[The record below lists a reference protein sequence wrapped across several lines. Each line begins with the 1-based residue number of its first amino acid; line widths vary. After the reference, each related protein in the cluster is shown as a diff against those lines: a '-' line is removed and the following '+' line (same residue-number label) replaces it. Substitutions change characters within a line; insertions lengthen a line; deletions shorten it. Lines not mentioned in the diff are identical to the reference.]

1 MASVSWSKNKKGELD
16 KNLGHASRHDKK
28 KNVDYDNPDID
39 PTKFGENY
47 SVGENW
53 NKWREERN
61 KLLARVRKLDELHPP
76 KRVRQDRV
84 TSISY
89 VIALPKGLVGSG
101 REKEFFEM
109 AYNELADFS
118 GGKENLTTGY
128 VHADE
133 VHDYYDPI
141 KRKEVQSRQHLHVSG
156 IPWTEEFGV
165 NAKNFQT
172 RVRMKELNDRINDK
186 CLELFQTPF
195 YDWDKSTQER
205 RMNHEVG
212 RDTESLKRESLRE
225 LENQKYELVNELA
238 DKRME
243 LVKVNDKIEESTTK
257 LDELTEDL
265 ADKESRLWEYHQLER
280 DNRKLKS
287 RLNVFER
294 VFNFFKEIRMMKPI
308 FKLFDDHGRSALK
321 DELKRE
327 LDLANRDFDITR

>member
-16 KNLGHASRHDKK
+16 KNLAHASRHDKK

-39 PTKFGENY
+39 PTKYGENY
-47 SVGENW
+47 SIGGSW
-53 NKWREERN
+53 NRWRDERN
-61 KLLARVRKLDELHPP
+61 RLLAQVRKLDELHPP

-89 VIALPKGLVGSG
+89 VISLPKGLIGSG
-101 REKEFFEM
+101 KEKEFFDM
-109 AYNELADFS
+109 AYNELAEFS

-133 VHDYYDPI
+133 IHDYYDPI
-141 KRKEVQSRQHLHVSG
+141 KREEVQSRQHLHVSG

-172 RVRMKELNDRINDK
+172 RSRMKELNDRINDK

-225 LENQKYELVNELA
+225 LENQKYDLVNELA

-243 LVKVNDKIEESTTK
+243 LIKVKDEIESKTVQ
-257 LDELTEDL
+257 LDNLSDEVAE
-265 ADKESRLWEYHQLER
+265 KESRLWEYNQLER
-280 DNRKLKS
+280 DNNKLRR

-294 VFNFFKEIRMMKPI
+294 VFSFFKETGLLGGILN
-308 FKLFDDHGRSALK
+308 LFDKYNRS
-321 DELKRE
+321 ELKKE
-327 LDLANRDFDITR
+327 LKNELQPRRYEEFDR

>member
-16 KNLGHASRHDKK
+16 KNLAHASRHDKK

-39 PTKFGENY
+39 PTKYGENY
-47 SVGENW
+47 SIGGDW
-53 NKWREERN
+53 NRWRDERN

-101 REKEFFEM
+101 KEKEFFDM
-109 AYNELADFS
+109 AYNELTEFS

-133 VHDYYDPI
+133 IHDYYDPI
-141 KRKEVQSRQHLHVSG
+141 KREEVQSRQHLHVSG

-172 RVRMKELNDRINDK
+172 RSRMKELNDRINDK

-225 LENQKYELVNELA
+225 LENKKYDLVNELA

-243 LVKVNDKIEESTTK
+243 LIKVKDEIESKTVQ
-257 LDELTEDL
+257 LDNLSDEVAE
-265 ADKESRLWEYHQLER
+265 KESRQWEYNQLER
-280 DNRKLKS
+280 DNNKLRR

-294 VFNFFKEIRMMKPI
+294 VFSFFKETGLLGGILN
-308 FKLFDDHGRSALK
+308 LFDKYNRS
-321 DELKRE
+321 ELKKE
-327 LDLANRDFDITR
+327 LNNELQPRRYEEFDR

>member
-16 KNLGHASRHDKK
+16 KNLAHASRHDKK

-39 PTKFGENY
+39 PAKYGENY
-47 SVGENW
+47 SIGGNW
-53 NKWREERN
+53 NRWRDERN

-101 REKEFFEM
+101 KEKEFFDM
-109 AYNELADFS
+109 AYNELAEFS

-133 VHDYYDPI
+133 IHDYYDPI
-141 KRKEVQSRQHLHVSG
+141 KREEVQSRQHLHVSG

-172 RVRMKELNDRINDK
+172 RSRMKELNDRINDK

-225 LENQKYELVNELA
+225 LENQKYDLVNELA

-243 LVKVNDKIEESTTK
+243 LIKVKDEIESKTVQ
-257 LDELTEDL
+257 LDNLSDEVAE
-265 ADKESRLWEYHQLER
+265 KESRLWEYNQLER
-280 DNRKLKS
+280 DNNKLRR

-294 VFNFFKEIRMMKPI
+294 VFSFFKETGLLGGILN
-308 FKLFDDHGRSALK
+308 LFDKYNRS
-321 DELKRE
+321 ELKKE
-327 LDLANRDFDITR
+327 LKNELQPRRYEEFDR

>member
-16 KNLGHASRHDKK
+16 KNLAHASRHDKK

-39 PTKFGENY
+39 PSRYGENY
-47 SVGENW
+47 SIGGNW
-53 NKWREERN
+53 NRWRDERN
-61 KLLARVRKLDELHPP
+61 RLLAQVRKLDELHPP

-89 VIALPKGLVGSG
+89 VISLPKGLIGSG
-101 REKEFFEM
+101 KEKEFFDM
-109 AYNELADFS
+109 AYNELAEFS

-133 VHDYYDPI
+133 IHDYYDPI
-141 KRKEVQSRQHLHVSG
+141 KREEVQSRQHLHVSG

-172 RVRMKELNDRINDK
+172 RSRMKELNDRINDK

-225 LENQKYELVNELA
+225 LENQKYDLVNELA

-243 LVKVNDKIEESTTK
+243 LIKVKDEIESKTVQ
-257 LDELTEDL
+257 LDNLSDEVAE
-265 ADKESRLWEYHQLER
+265 KESRLWEYNQLER
-280 DNRKLKS
+280 DNNKLRR

-294 VFNFFKEIRMMKPI
+294 VFSFFKETGLLGGILN
-308 FKLFDDHGRSALK
+308 LFDKYNRS
-321 DELKRE
+321 ELKKE
-327 LDLANRDFDITR
+327 LKNELQPRRYEEFDR

>member
-16 KNLGHASRHDKK
+16 KNLAHASRHDKK

-39 PTKFGENY
+39 PTKYGENY
-47 SVGENW
+47 SIGGNW
-53 NKWREERN
+53 NRWRDERN
-61 KLLARVRKLDELHPP
+61 RLLARVRKLDELHPP

-89 VIALPKGLVGSG
+89 VISLPKGLIGSG
-101 REKEFFEM
+101 KEKEFFDM
-109 AYNELADFS
+109 AYNELAEFS

-128 VHADE
+128 DHADE
-133 VHDYYDPI
+133 IHDYYDPI
-141 KRKEVQSRQHLHVSG
+141 KREEVQSRQHLHVSG

-172 RVRMKELNDRINDK
+172 RSRMKELNDRINDK

-225 LENQKYELVNELA
+225 LENQKYDLVNELA

-243 LVKVNDKIEESTTK
+243 LIKVKDEIDSKSVQ
-257 LDELTEDL
+257 LDELSDEV
-265 ADKESRLWEYHQLER
+265 ADKESRLWEYNQLER
-280 DNRKLKS
+280 DNLKLRR

-294 VFNFFKEIRMMKPI
+294 VFSFFKEIGMLPGI
-308 FKLFDDHGRSALK
+308 LNLFDKHNRF
-321 DELKRE
+321 ELKKELNNELKPRQRE
-327 LDLANRDFDITR
+327 EFDR

>member
-16 KNLGHASRHDKK
+16 KNLAHASRHDKK

-39 PTKFGENY
+39 PSRYGENY
-47 SVGENW
+47 SIGGNW
-53 NKWREERN
+53 NRWRDERN
-61 KLLARVRKLDELHPP
+61 RLLAQVRKLDELHPP

-89 VIALPKGLVGSG
+89 VISLPKGLIGSG
-101 REKEFFEM
+101 KEKEFFDM
-109 AYNELADFS
+109 AYNELAEFS

-133 VHDYYDPI
+133 IHDYYDPI
-141 KRKEVQSRQHLHVSG
+141 KREEVQSRQHLHVSG

-172 RVRMKELNDRINDK
+172 RSRMKELNDRINDK

-225 LENQKYELVNELA
+225 LENQKYDLVNELA

-243 LVKVNDKIEESTTK
+243 LIKVKDEIESKTVQ
-257 LDELTEDL
+257 LDNLSDEVAE
-265 ADKESRLWEYHQLER
+265 KESRLWEYNQLER
-280 DNRKLKS
+280 DNNKLRR

-294 VFNFFKEIRMMKPI
+294 VFSFFKEAGILGSI
-308 FKLFDDHGRSALK
+308 LNLFDKFNRS
-321 DELKRE
+321 ELKKE
-327 LDLANRDFDITR
+327 LKNELQPNRYEEFDR

>member
-16 KNLGHASRHDKK
+16 KNLAHASRHDKK

-39 PTKFGENY
+39 PSRYGENY
-47 SVGENW
+47 SIGGSW
-53 NKWREERN
+53 NRWRDERN

-89 VIALPKGLVGSG
+89 VISLPKGLIGSG
-101 REKEFFEM
+101 KEKEFFDM
-109 AYNELADFS
+109 AYNELAEFS

-133 VHDYYDPI
+133 IHDYYDPI
-141 KRKEVQSRQHLHVSG
+141 KREEVQSRQHLHVSG

-172 RVRMKELNDRINDK
+172 RSRMKELNDRINDK

-225 LENQKYELVNELA
+225 LENQKYDLVNELA

-243 LVKVNDKIEESTTK
+243 LIKVKDEIESKTVQ
-257 LDELTEDL
+257 LDNLSDEVAE
-265 ADKESRLWEYHQLER
+265 KESRLWEYNQLER
-280 DNRKLKS
+280 DNNKLRR

-294 VFNFFKEIRMMKPI
+294 VFSFFKETGLLGGILN
-308 FKLFDDHGRSALK
+308 LFDKYNRS
-321 DELKRE
+321 ELKKE
-327 LDLANRDFDITR
+327 LKNELQPRRYEEFDR

>member
-16 KNLGHASRHDKK
+16 KNLAHASRHDKK

-39 PTKFGENY
+39 PTKYGENY
-47 SVGENW
+47 SIGGNW
-53 NKWREERN
+53 NRWRDERN

-101 REKEFFEM
+101 KEKEFFDM
-109 AYNELADFS
+109 AYNELAEFS

-133 VHDYYDPI
+133 IHDYYDPI
-141 KRKEVQSRQHLHVSG
+141 KREEVQSRQHLHVSG

-172 RVRMKELNDRINDK
+172 RSRMKELNDRINDK

-225 LENQKYELVNELA
+225 LENQKYDLVNELA

-243 LVKVNDKIEESTTK
+243 LIKVKDEIESKTVQ
-257 LDELTEDL
+257 LDNLSDDVAE
-265 ADKESRLWEYHQLER
+265 KESRLWEYNQLER
-280 DNRKLKS
+280 DNNKLRR

-294 VFNFFKEIRMMKPI
+294 VFSFFKETGLLGGILN
-308 FKLFDDHGRSALK
+308 LFDKYNRS
-321 DELKRE
+321 ELKKE
-327 LDLANRDFDITR
+327 LKNELQPRRYEEFDR

>member
-16 KNLGHASRHDKK
+16 KNLAHASRHDKK

-39 PTKFGENY
+39 PSRYGENY
-47 SVGENW
+47 SIGGNW
-53 NKWREERN
+53 NRWRDERN
-61 KLLARVRKLDELHPP
+61 RLLAQVRKLDELHPP

-89 VIALPKGLVGSG
+89 VISLPKGLIGSG
-101 REKEFFEM
+101 KEKEFFDM
-109 AYNELADFS
+109 AYNELAEFS

-133 VHDYYDPI
+133 IHDYYDPI

-172 RVRMKELNDRINDK
+172 RSRMKELNDRINDK

-212 RDTESLKRESLRE
+212 RDTEALKRESLRE
-225 LENQKYELVNELA
+225 LENQKYDLVNELA

-243 LVKVNDKIEESTTK
+243 LIKVKDEIESK
-257 LDELTEDL
+257 SVQLDELSDEV
-265 ADKESRLWEYHQLER
+265 ADKESRLWEYNQLER
-280 DNRKLKS
+280 DNNKLRR

-294 VFNFFKEIRMMKPI
+294 VFSFFKETGLLGGILN
-308 FKLFDDHGRSALK
+308 LFDKYNRS
-321 DELKRE
+321 ELKKE
-327 LDLANRDFDITR
+327 LKNELQPRRYEEFDR